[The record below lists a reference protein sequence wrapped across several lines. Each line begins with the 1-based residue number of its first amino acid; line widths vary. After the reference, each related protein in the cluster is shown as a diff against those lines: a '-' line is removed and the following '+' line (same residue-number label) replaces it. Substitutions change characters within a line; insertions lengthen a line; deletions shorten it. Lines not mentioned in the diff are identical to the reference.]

1 MPYGFRSAVER
12 WRQMSL
18 EEKGDDLTWARF
30 SRLEERI
37 MRHNPKHPSEAAD
50 MLEVV
55 IDMTDGRDDGLDAR
69 ALKAVR
75 RLLLQLPNHQTK
87 VGAVRIRR
95 VLGAA

>member
-1 MPYGFRSAVER
+1 MPKGFKDAVQR

-37 MRHNPKHPSEAAD
+37 MRHNPRNPAEAAD

-55 IDMTDGRDDGLDAR
+55 IDMTDGRDDGLDSR
-69 ALKAVR
+69 ALRAV
-75 RLLLQLPNHQTK
+75 RLLLLQQAETVSSLRAP
-87 VGAVRIRR
+87 
-95 VLGAA
+95 GAA